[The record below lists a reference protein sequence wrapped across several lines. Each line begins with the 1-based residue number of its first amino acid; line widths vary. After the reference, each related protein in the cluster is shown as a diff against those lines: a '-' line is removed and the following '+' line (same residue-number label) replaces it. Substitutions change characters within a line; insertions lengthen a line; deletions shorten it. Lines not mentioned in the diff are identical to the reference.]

1 MKRNINT
8 NRAPISSE
16 EILKGKN
23 FSELAKAY
31 QAQTPNIP
39 SKPFYKKGW
48 FAGTVASVAIIA
60 TTLLVLNKNNTK
72 EITENKNTTTLISD
86 TTNNQFIAPPVLGID
101 VKKDRYFVNADA
113 GGKII
118 HHTGSEITIPENSFV
133 KEDGTPVNGEVEIQY
148 REFHDQTDIFFSG
161 IPMEYDSAGVKYN
174 FESAGMMEILGFQ
187 NGEKLKL
194 APEKTLAIK
203 MTSYNPSSKF
213 NIYYLDEALKNWN
226 YRGKDTIVNEND
238 QDFTYNPSP
247 IEEDELIDNDLF
259 KEVKETKLA
268 VTKQEQIVEV
278 IQKDIKKIKN
288 TKPTRP
294 LKAKENVHSFDLDV
308 NKAEFPEIATYSGTV
323 FEVIDQ
329 VNFDTKIYDTQ
340 WEDIILTQKTGG
352 LCIELTKGTQKKKIE
367 VKPVLEGS
375 NYTAAI
381 KKFSE
386 KFKDYSKKLGKR
398 KEDEKIAEAEL
409 LVRKQAYDKQQQAY
423 EKIRQAQ
430 VKAYEKQQLLSQAQR
445 GMFGKTKVNRMYNIN
460 QMGRWNSDHP
470 RPPTPPYGHR
480 VLAKY
485 FDANTSKEL
494 GIQRASLIEK
504 RRNMTWNLNAA
515 QRTVLT
521 YNPKRTNYIWC
532 VTNDNKIGL
541 VKPESFKGNK
551 NGEKCKFK
559 MQVIDIEDKTID
571 DLKEL
576 IKA

>member
-1 MKRNINT
+1 
-8 NRAPISSE
+8 
-16 EILKGKN
+16 
-23 FSELAKAY
+23 
-31 QAQTPNIP
+31 
-39 SKPFYKKGW
+39 
-48 FAGTVASVAIIA
+48 
-60 TTLLVLNKNNTK
+60 
-72 EITENKNTTTLISD
+72 
-86 TTNNQFIAPPVLGID
+86 
-101 VKKDRYFVNADA
+101 
-113 GGKII
+113 
-118 HHTGSEITIPENSFV
+118 
-133 KEDGTPVNGEVEIQY
+133 
-148 REFHDQTDIFFSG
+148 
-161 IPMEYDSAGVKYN
+161 MEYDSAGVKYN

-213 NIYYLDEALKNWN
+213 NIYYLDEALKNWD
-226 YRGKDTIVNEND
+226 YRGKDTIISEND

-247 IEEDELIDNDLF
+247 IGNDELIDNNLF
-259 KEVKETKLA
+259 KSVQDTKKA
-268 VTKQEQIVEV
+268 VTEQEKIVQT
-278 IQKDIKKIKN
+278 IQKDIKKIETN
-288 TKPTRP
+288 KPTRP

-381 KKFSE
+381 KKFSA
-386 KFKDYSKKLGKR
+386 KFKNYSKELDKR
-398 KEDEKIAEAEL
+398 KKDEEIAEAEL
-409 LVRKQAYDKQQQAY
+409 QVRREAYKEQQEAYDK
-423 EKIRQAQ
+423 IRQTQ

-445 GMFGKTKVNRMYNIN
+445 GMFGRTKVNRMYNISE
-460 QMGRWNSDHP
+460 MGRWNSDHP
-470 RPPTPPYGHR
+470 RPPTPPNGHR
-480 VLAKY
+480 VLAEY
-485 FDANTSKEL
+485 FDSKTNKEI
-494 GIQRASLIEK
+494 GITRASLIEK

-532 VTNDNKIGL
+532 VTSDNKIGL

-551 NGEKCKFK
+551 NREKCKFK